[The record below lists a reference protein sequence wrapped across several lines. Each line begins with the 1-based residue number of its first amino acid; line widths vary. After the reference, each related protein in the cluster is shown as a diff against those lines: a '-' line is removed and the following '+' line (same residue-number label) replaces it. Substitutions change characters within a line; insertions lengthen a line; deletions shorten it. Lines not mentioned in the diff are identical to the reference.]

1 MSADG
6 GDTKGRPKPG
16 GAGAAGKAGDAPGP
30 KGDKAAAGAAAKA
43 DTKAAA
49 KPAEGKA
56 GDRPGPK
63 GDKAATGAGAK
74 ADPKAAAKPP
84 DGKTAA
90 EGKSPGAKETPGPD
104 PKANGRDMIGDDARS
119 DTMIRKAVEDAAP
132 ATAGQK
138 VVLVVDDKKAV
149 RDIINY
155 TLRNAGY
162 AVLEAEDGWAA
173 LKKLAEIPVNAV
185 VLDVMMPKIDGYE
198 VVRRV
203 RQMSDAAK
211 EIPIIMCTAK
221 DTRNDIVNAL
231 KAGANDYIV
240 KPFSKDTLLG
250 KVRKYAGDPASTT

>member
-16 GAGAAGKAGDAPGP
+16 GAGAAGKAGDA
-30 KGDKAAAGAAAKA
+30 
-43 DTKAAA
+43 
-49 KPAEGKA
+49 
-56 GDRPGPK
+56 PGPK

>member
-1 MSADG
+1 MSADAG
-6 GDTKGRPKPG
+6 ETKGRPKPDGG
-16 GAGAAGKAGDAPGP
+16 GAPGKAGDRPGPKGDKAPAGAAAKADPKAAAKPPEGKAGDRPEP

-43 DTKAAA
+43 DPKAAA
-49 KPAEGKA
+49 KPADGKSASGGKA
-56 GDRPGPK
+56 SEAKDAAGPP
-63 GDKAATGAGAK
+63 
-74 ADPKAAAKPP
+74 PKA
-84 DGKTAA
+84 G
-90 EGKSPGAKETPGPD
+90 
-104 PKANGRDMIGDDARS
+104 GREMIGDDARAN
-119 DTMIRKAVEDAAP
+119 TMIRKAVEDAAP

-173 LKKLAEIPVNAV
+173 LKTLAESPVNAV

-203 RQMSDAAK
+203 RQMSEAAK
-211 EIPIIMCTAK
+211 QIPIIMCTAK

-231 KAGANDYIV
+231 KAGADDYIV

-250 KVRKYAGDPASTT
+250 KVRKHAGDPAATN